1 MENEISISKFIFV
14 TGGVT
19 SSLGKGIVAAS
30 LAKLLQA
37 RGLRVTIQ
45 KFDPYI
51 NVDPGTLNP
60 YEHGE
65 CYVTEDGAETDL
77 DLGHYERFLNI
88 HTTQANNVTTGRI
101 YQTVINKEREGA
113 FLGKTVQVVPHI
125 TDEIKRRMKLLGQTG
140 EYDIVITEIGG
151 TVGDIESLPFV
162 EALRQLQWELP
173 EHDTVV
179 VHLTLIP
186 YLKAAKELK
195 TKPTQHSVR
204 MLSEEGVH
212 PDIIVCRTERPL
224 SPDLKRKIALFCN
237 VKPEAVVEAAD
248 ASTIYEVP
256 VLMMREGLDTT
267 VLKKL
272 NLTGTQQPDLT
283 RWKLFLDKLKY
294 PKAKVNVGLI
304 GKYIE
309 LQDAYKSILESFIH
323 AGAINECQVQV
334 INIHSEFITSENVN
348 EKLAG
353 LDALLVAPGFGH
365 RGVEGKIIAVKYARE
380 KKLHFFGI
388 CLGMQMAAIEFARN
402 VLGLKSANSTEMNPD
417 TSDPVID
424 LMDEQKQVTAKGGTM
439 RLGAYPCTIEKD
451 SLAYRIYGK
460 EKISERHR
468 HRWEFNNK
476 YLADFEKA
484 GMMASGRNPDTGLV
498 EIIELKDHPFFIG
511 VQYHPELKS
520 TVEEPQPI
528 FVHFIKAALQHAQQ
542 PFTKSSQPLHS

>member
-1 MENEISISKFIFV
+1 MAKYIFV

-19 SSLGKGIVAAS
+19 SSLGKGIIAAS

-88 HTTQANNVTTGRI
+88 FTSQANNVTTGRI

-113 FLGKTVQVVPHI
+113 YLGKTVQVVPHI
-125 TDEIKRRMKLLGQTG
+125 TDEIKRRMLQLGQTG

-162 EALRQLQWELP
+162 EAVRQLQWELP
-173 EHDTVV
+173 EEDTVV

-195 TKPTQHSVR
+195 TKPTQHSVK
-204 MLSEEGVH
+204 MLSQEGVH
-212 PDIIVCRTERPL
+212 PDIIVCRTEKTLTPELR
-224 SPDLKRKIALFCN
+224 RKIALFCN
-237 VKPEAVVEAAD
+237 VKPEAVIEAAD
-248 ASTIYEVP
+248 APTIYEVP
-256 VLMMREGLDTT
+256 LAMMREKLDIIS
-267 VLKKL
+267 LKKL
-272 NLTGTQQPDLT
+272 NLTYYSEPELT
-283 RWKLFLDKLKY
+283 KWKEFLDKLKY
-294 PKAKVNVGLI
+294 PKTKVTIGLI

-309 LQDAYKSILESFIH
+309 LQDAYKSILESFVH
-323 AGAINECQVQV
+323 AGAINECQVQIV
-334 INIHSEFITSENVN
+334 NVHSEFITEINVR

-353 LDALLVAPGFGH
+353 LDGLLVAPGFGH
-365 RGVEGKIIAVKYARE
+365 RGVEGKITAVKYARE
-380 KKLHFFGI
+380 KGLPFFGI

-402 VLGLKSANSTEMNPD
+402 VLGLKEAHSTEMVPQ
-417 TSDPVID
+417 TPDPVID
-424 LMDEQKQVTAKGGTM
+424 LMEEQKKITAKGGTM
-439 RLGAYPCTIEKD
+439 RLGSYTCELKEG
-451 SLAYRIYGK
+451 SLAHKVYGK
-460 EKISERHR
+460 TTITERHR
-468 HRWEFNNK
+468 HRWEFNNQ
-476 YLADFEKA
+476 YLDRFEKA
-484 GMMASGRNPDTGLV
+484 GMVASGKNPGTGLV
-498 EIIELKDHPFFIG
+498 EIIELPNHPFFIG

-520 TVEEPQPI
+520 TVENPQPI
-528 FVHFIKAALQHAQQ
+528 FVHFIKAAKAYAEKADEVKNPLLQ
-542 PFTKSSQPLHS
+542 SEMI